1 MIQELYFNKAL
12 EKEVVTQIVI
22 DSIESYKTSQGLY

>member
-12 EKEVVTQIVI
+12 EKEAVTQIVI
-22 DSIESYKTSQGLY
+22 DSIESYKKTQGLY

>member
-12 EKEVVTQIVI
+12 EKDTVTQIVI
-22 DSIESYKTSQGLY
+22 DSIESYKKTQGIY